1 FCLTW
6 TTCQPPRPSGTV
18 IFVESV
24 PDAEAVAVPSGT
36 ETNDQH
42 VPVQLT
48 RLPTTVD
55 HSSVTGAFGVSP
67 PADRSTLVVTAP
79 DCELRLA
86 VAADDVSRPASCNV
100 VFASSVG
107 ATWSGQSIRA
117 FGRPASFVTVNDIT
131 LPVPHGIG
139 DCWMF
144 RYLKLIAS
152 ATSIVW
158 RP

>member
-1 FCLTW
+1 MTW
-6 TTCQPPRPSGTV
+6 TTCQPPRPSGTLMLLD
-18 IFVESV
+18 SV
-24 PDAEAVAVPSGT
+24 PVADAVDVPSGT

-55 HSSVTGAFGVSP
+55 HSRSTGAFARRPVAETP
-67 PADRSTLVVTAP
+67 TFVFTAP
-79 DCELRLA
+79 ACDES
-86 VAADDVSRPASCNV
+86 VAAAVEARSRPASWSV

-107 ATWSGQSIRA
+107 ATFAGQSMRA

-131 LPVPHGIG
+131 LPLPHGIG

-144 RYLKLIAS
+144 RYLKL
-152 ATSIVW
+152 
-158 RP
+158 